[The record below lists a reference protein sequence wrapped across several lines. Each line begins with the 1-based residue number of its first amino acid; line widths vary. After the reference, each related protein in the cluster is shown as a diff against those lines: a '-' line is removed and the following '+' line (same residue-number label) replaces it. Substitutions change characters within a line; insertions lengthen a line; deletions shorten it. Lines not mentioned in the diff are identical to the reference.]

1 MRMLPV
7 SLNDLKGKNEGIH
20 QRISDIL
27 RKHFFFFLVI
37 QSNSVQKCR
46 KTHDRFAVY
55 YTKLILE
62 LIEHFFFIV

>member
-27 RKHFFFFLVI
+27 RKHFFFFG
-37 QSNSVQKCR
+37 N
-46 KTHDRFAVY
+46 AV
-55 YTKLILE
+55 KLSLE
-62 LIEHFFFIV
+62 V